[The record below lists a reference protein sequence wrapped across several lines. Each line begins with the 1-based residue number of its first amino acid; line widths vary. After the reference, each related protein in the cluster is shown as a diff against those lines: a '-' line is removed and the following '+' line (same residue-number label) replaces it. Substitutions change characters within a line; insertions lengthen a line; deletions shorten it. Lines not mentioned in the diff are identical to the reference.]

1 MAIAV
6 HVYDIIVLHAGRGPT
21 LIDSKLYILKKTS
34 YNSSQVPK
42 FLISNSDRTRW
53 YLFECCCNVHDPR
66 NLIFSTY
73 CASPHGEIFNCSPIT
88 LYLSMVWVFVDF
100 IIINHSEVAVR

>member
-21 LIDSKLYILKKTS
+21 LIDSKLYIFKKTS

-66 NLIFSTY
+66 NLILFSIVHVHKARSLIAPQLHY
-73 CASPHGEIFNCSPIT
+73 IFQWCGCLWILLLSIT
-88 LYLSMVWVFVDF
+88 V
-100 IIINHSEVAVR
+100 